1 MRQRADWMV
10 PSDDAIL
17 EYLADA
23 GEVPPA
29 VIGRN
34 IDSHPNYVGER
45 CRTLASYGLVDRR
58 EDGYYA
64 LTDYGRRYLSGDLD
78 ATQLTSDST

>member
-34 IDSHPNYVGER
+34 IDSHPNYVGKR
-45 CRTLASYGLVDRR
+45 CRTLAEYGLVDRR
-58 EDGYYA
+58 KDGYYA
-64 LTDYGRRYLSGDLD
+64 LTDSGRGYLSGDVD
-78 ATQLTSDST
+78 ATQLSPDSG